1 MTHQEDCPV
10 LDHVMTLLIEHGP
23 GAMANA
29 FTIIMNLAMQIERE
43 QTLKAES
50 HQRTA
55 DRQGYANGFKPKT
68 IRTRVGEVPLRIPQ
82 TRGYHDEDGRPFY
95 PKSLERGVRSERAMI
110 LAVAEMYCRGV
121 STRKVTAIVEKL
133 CGLEVTSTQVSR
145 AAAELDEELEA
156 WRSRPIGEIT
166 YLVLDARYEKVRHGG
181 AVVSCAAL
189 TAIGIT
195 PDGKRSILGCSVE
208 LSEAEHHWRKFLQSL
223 LDRGMHGMKFVV
235 SDDHAGLKA
244 ARQAVMPGVP
254 WQRCQFHTIQNAMA
268 HVPKVAMRVDVARD
282 IKRIFNADD
291 AAEADRRL
299 KDTVTR
305 YQKSAPGLA
314 GWLEANVPEAI
325 TVFGFP
331 PGHRR
336 RLRTNN
342 GLERLN
348 KEIKRRTRVA
358 TLFPNE
364 ASLLRLASAVLS
376 EISDDWETERSYLNM
391 EAR

>member
-156 WRSRPIGEIT
+156 WRNRPIGEIT
-166 YLVLDARYEKVRHGG
+166 YLVLEARYEKVRHGG
-181 AVVSCAAL
+181 AVVSCAVL

-223 LDRGMHGMKFVV
+223 LDRGMHGMKLVV

-282 IKRIFNADD
+282 IKRIFSADD

-364 ASLLRLASAVLS
+364 ASLLRLVSAVLS

>member
-10 LDHVMTLLIEHGP
+10 LDHVMKLLIEHGP

-181 AVVSCAAL
+181 AVVSCAVL

-223 LDRGMHGMKFVV
+223 LDRGMHGMKLVV

-364 ASLLRLASAVLS
+364 ASLLRLVSAVLS